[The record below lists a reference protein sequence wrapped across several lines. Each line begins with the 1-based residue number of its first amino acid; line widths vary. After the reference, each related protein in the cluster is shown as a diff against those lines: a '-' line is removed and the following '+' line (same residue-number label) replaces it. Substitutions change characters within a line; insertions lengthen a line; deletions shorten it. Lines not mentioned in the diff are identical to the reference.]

1 MEFPCA
7 HCRRCAAGQG
17 IIDELIFEN
26 RIEPGTAMTSIHRH
40 ALVRHSATRMYGLV
54 NDVAA
59 YPRRF
64 SWCEG
69 SQVIEQSDQH
79 MLARLDLRIAGLR
92 TSFTTRNTLVAPTR
106 IELQLVEGPFR
117 QLRGLWVF
125 HTLSEDACKVSLSMD
140 FEVANKLVG
149 SALAIGFQGL
159 ADRLVDDFCRQAD
172 IAED

>member
-1 MEFPCA
+1 
-7 HCRRCAAGQG
+7 
-17 IIDELIFEN
+17 
-26 RIEPGTAMTSIHRH
+26 MTGIHRH
-40 ALVRHSATRMYGLV
+40 ALVRHSAARMYGLV
-54 NDVAA
+54 NDIGA
-59 YPRRF
+59 YPDRF

-69 SQVIEQSDQH
+69 SEVLEKSDQH
-79 MLARLDLRIAGLR
+79 MLARLDLRVAGLR
-92 TSFTTRNTLVAPTR
+92 VSFTTRNTLNPPTR

-125 HTLSEDACKVSLSMD
+125 HTLAEDACKVSLSMD

-172 IAED
+172 LVED